1 MTEPP
6 AVAHP
11 DAAVFSEFS
20 ELASDEQ
27 IAKAAAA
34 LERNGIRPLRAAT
47 GADAR
52 GNILIINKVM
62 AANRVTAIIVKE
74 HLGF

>member
-1 MTEPP
+1 VSPGF
-6 AVAHP
+6 A
-11 DAAVFSEFS
+11 

-27 IAKAAAA
+27 IATAAAA

-52 GNILIINKVM
+52 GLVRSGGHPG
-62 AANRVTAIIVKE
+62 RVTAIIVNE
-74 HLGF
+74 RLGF